1 MTALV
6 KTFCL
11 LLFCIGNSFL
21 SNGQSQP
28 QTYHF
33 GYDEAGNRTIRYI
46 VKKASSSDVSEH
58 IEDLIRDEL
67 LEVPPIIE
75 PESTSSV
82 FNIFPNPVNN
92 QLTVSLESTDPKQ
105 FRYRFLNTEGKV
117 ILEGQVI
124 DFPLTLNIES
134 QKPGTYYLVLFG
146 ENELQSFSIIKM

>member
-1 MTALV
+1 MTTLA

-11 LLFCIGNSFL
+11 FVFCFGISFL

-46 VKKASSSDVSEH
+46 VKKATSNDVSEH

-67 LEVPPIIE
+67 LEVPPTDE
-75 PESTSSV
+75 PESTTTV
-82 FNIFPNPVNN
+82 FTIFPNPVNN
-92 QLTVSLESTDPKQ
+92 QLTVALESTDPKE
-105 FRYRFLNTEGKV
+105 FRYRLLNTEGKI
-117 ILEGQVI
+117 ILEGQIV

-134 QKPGTYYLVLFG
+134 QRPGTYYLILFG

>member
-1 MTALV
+1 MTSSIKTIWLFVFSLLV
-6 KTFCL
+6 TF
-11 LLFCIGNSFL
+11 FA
-21 SNGQSQP
+21 NGQSQP

-82 FNIFPNPVNN
+82 FNVYPNPVNN

-124 DFPLTLNIES
+124 DFPLTLNIED

-146 ENELQSFSIIKM
+146 ENELQSFTIIKM